1 MYANHVCKN
10 MNILISLNLLYFTS
24 FTDGRANTSWMF
36 SQVPAA
42 LELEKFVEDVK
53 NGVYPILNWEE
64 GTSARE
70 SARPRA
76 VSPDQCDKSEKS
88 ETPEPYEVEQRS
100 IVDIECKI
108 EKTADD
114 GPINLTLTLKLEDK
128 MNRQLVTELSDGDTA
143 MAMTE
148 ELVKYGLINERDREK
163 LSSIIEEEQK
173 SFQVRL
179 TQPVDTAQEQT
190 TQ

>member
-1 MYANHVCKN
+1 MWHYA
-10 MNILISLNLLYFTS
+10 ILLSFISIL
-24 FTDGRANTSWMF
+24 TDGRANTNWTF

-70 SARPRA
+70 STRPRA

-100 IVDIECKI
+100 IITMECQM
-108 EKTADD
+108 EKMPND
-114 GPINLTLTLKLEDK
+114 GPVNMTLTLKLEDK
-128 MNRQLVTELSDGDTA
+128 MNRQLVTEVMVDDTA
-143 MAMTE
+143 AAMTE
-148 ELVKYGLINERDREK
+148 ELVKYGLINERDKEK
-163 LSSIIEEEQK
+163 LSAIIEEEQK
-173 SFQVRL
+173 SFQNRL
-179 TQPVDTAQEQT
+179 AQPSELSEQT